1 VRAAPH
7 PVGAP
12 PIRGR
17 FRAPEFPLWR
27 KFHLPEPVSKAS
39 CLRGPIIVQETDIS
53 TSFEGLG
60 LIPELLRAVA
70 EQGYTTP
77 TPIQAQ
83 AIPLVLSG
91 RDLLGAAQTG
101 TGKTAGFTLPL
112 LQRLA
117 PTATKS
123 FSPALHP
130 VRCLILTPTREL
142 AIQVHDSVK
151 TYGKHVPLRSFCVYG
166 GININPQIEELKR
179 GVEILVATPGRLL
192 DLVGQKAVNLG
203 KVQILVLDEADRMLD
218 MGFIPDIKRIIAL
231 LPAMRQTLLFSATFS
246 DEIRRLSAQFL
257 KDPATVEVARRNTP
271 VEAISQ
277 YVYFMDA
284 NRKRELLAHLVKKN
298 DWDQVLVFCKTK
310 HGANRLASQLQKDHI
325 NADAIHGN
333 KSQNARIRALE
344 DFKAGKVKVLVATDI
359 AARGLDI
366 EELPHVVNFDLPH
379 VAEDYVHRI
388 GRTGRAGA
396 TGQALSLVC
405 AEDRPLL
412 GAIERLINKKI
423 EVRHV
428 DGFEAGRPG
437 KAEPGH
443 APARAPGAEREG
455 KRGEPQSRRG
465 GESKRGGDES
475 RRGGGESRRGGEE
488 SRQRP
493 GRSRDRQEER
503 APRYSPSAAP
513 KTSGNSAG
521 MDFNKPYEP
530 SPSAASSASEEAAQS
545 QKRRSTQPIP
555 ALFRKKA
562 A

>member
-1 VRAAPH
+1 LTRPPFAA
-7 PVGAP
+7 
-12 PIRGR
+12 
-17 FRAPEFPLWR
+17 EFPSPNSLR
-27 KFHLPEPVSKAS
+27 RSIHLPEPVSKAS
-39 CLRGPIIVQETDIS
+39 AFAGRLLVQEIVIT
-53 TSFEGLG
+53 TSFDALG

-70 EQGYTTP
+70 EQGYTET

-83 AIPLVLSG
+83 AIPLVLAG

-117 PTATKS
+117 PMATKS

-142 AIQVHDSVK
+142 AIQVHESVK
-151 TYGKHVPLRSFCVYG
+151 TYGKHIPLRSFVVYG
-166 GININPQIEELKR
+166 GVNINPQIEELKR

-246 DEIRRLSAQFL
+246 DEIRKLSAQFL
-257 KDPATVEVARRNTP
+257 RDPATVEVARRNEPIALVT
-271 VEAISQ
+271 Q
-277 YVYFMDA
+277 YVHFIDA
-284 NRKRELLAHLVKKN
+284 NRKRELLSHLVKKN
-298 DWDQVLVFCKTK
+298 DWEQVLVFTKTK

-333 KSQNARIRALE
+333 KSQSARIRALE
-344 DFKAGKVKVLVATDI
+344 DFKVGKVKVLVATDI

-366 EELPHVVNFDLPH
+366 EDLPHVVNFDMPH

-396 TGQALSLVC
+396 TGEALSLVC

-412 GAIERLINKKI
+412 GAIERLINRKI
-423 EVRHV
+423 EVRTAEGF
-428 DGFEAGRPG
+428 DGHRAAPRGEASAPSQKG
-437 KAEPGH
+437 
-443 APARAPGAEREG
+443 PARHEREPRQGERPPRQAERPP
-455 KRGEPQSRRG
+455 RQGEREP
-465 GESKRGGDES
+465 
-475 RRGGGESRRGGEE
+475 
-488 SRQRP
+488 RQADRQP
-493 GRSRDRQEER
+493 PRNRDRREDR
-503 APRYSPSAAP
+503 APRYQASTPAKS
-513 KTSGNSAG
+513 SGNSAG
-521 MDFNKPYEP
+521 MDFSKPYEP
-530 SPSAASSASEEAAQS
+530 SAASVTSPATDDAPTTA
-545 QKRRSTQPIP
+545 RRKGTQPIP